1 MFSIGQANRDFSR
14 PVEVLEAFE
23 KFLASD
29 TNASPETTAEARSAV
44 AELREKLGRIR
55 VECEMPGAEVRYCRP
70 FTRFEVVGFC
80 LIMALAATCSFDASR
95 LRASAPRALD
105 GAIEHPVGIDGAGAK
120 SGGSTSLS
128 DTGLGGRSG
137 SAGQAGSGG
146 ITATDAPAEASPAP
160 DAEVDVPAVPDATSV
175 TDAPQVPDVLPDSD
189 LAPMDTSTG
198 GAAGDTGAGGAGG
211 ANGTSGA
218 GGTGG
223 AGGTSDTG
231 GTSNTGGA
239 GGVGGANGTSG
250 AGGTGGAGGTSDTGG
265 ASNTG
270 GAGGAGGA
278 SDPSLVGWWKLNDG
292 LGTIA
297 SDSSRTGAT
306 GTLVDT
312 PTWTTNVPTQPGPH
326 PPYPTALHFD
336 GVKDRVV
343 LRNPTALNFSG
354 QITIAAW
361 TKLDTLDLALHDIVD
376 HGYTRSPN
384 ADVSL
389 NIQAGAYWIGTWT
402 GGSGPTYGASTA
414 VPNGDVGVWNH
425 LAGTYDGTNWRLYR
439 NGVVV
444 ASVPATVGAITV
456 STDWV
461 IGGSAVAGDL
471 RSFPGTIEDV
481 RVYKRALSTTE
492 IASLASG
499 Q

>member
-1 MFSIGQANRDFSR
+1 MKA
-14 PVEVLEAFE
+14 L
-23 KFLASD
+23 
-29 TNASPETTAEARSAV
+29 
-44 AELREKLGRIR
+44 
-55 VECEMPGAEVRYCRP
+55 CRP

-105 GAIEHPVGIDGAGAK
+105 GSIEDPVGIDGVAAK

-128 DTGLGGRSG
+128 DADLGGSGG

-146 ITATDAPAEASPAP
+146 ITPTDAVAGTPDLASANEVAFPAEASPTP
-160 DAEVDVPAVPDATSV
+160 DAEVDVPAVPDATPV
-175 TDAPQVPDVLPDSD
+175 TDAPHVPDVLPDSN

-198 GAAGDTGAGGAGG
+198 GVAGETGAGGAGG

-239 GGVGGANGTSG
+239 GG
-250 AGGTGGAGGTSDTGG
+250 
-265 ASNTG
+265 
-270 GAGGAGGA
+270 AGGA
-278 SDPSLVGWWKLNDG
+278 SDPSLVGWWKLDDG

-297 SDSSRTGAT
+297 SDSSSTGAT
-306 GTLVDT
+306 GTLVGT
-312 PTWTTNVPTQPGPH
+312 PTWTTNGPTQPGPH
-326 PPYPTALHFD
+326 PPYPKALHFD

-361 TKLDTLDLALHDIVD
+361 TKLDTLDRALHDIVD

-402 GGSGPTYGASTA
+402 GGSGPTYGASIA
-414 VPNGDVGVWNH
+414 VPSGDVGVWNH

-444 ASVPATVGAITV
+444 ASVPATVGAVTV
-456 STDWV
+456 SADWV

>member
-1 MFSIGQANRDFSR
+1 LKA
-14 PVEVLEAFE
+14 LC
-23 KFLASD
+23 
-29 TNASPETTAEARSAV
+29 RS
-44 AELREKLGRIR
+44 
-55 VECEMPGAEVRYCRP
+55 
-70 FTRFEVVGFC
+70 FTRFEVIRFC

-105 GAIEHPVGIDGAGAK
+105 GSIEDPVGIDGVAAK

-128 DTGLGGRSG
+128 DADLGGSGG

-146 ITATDAPAEASPAP
+146 ITPTDAVAGTPDLASANEVASPAEASPAP
-160 DAEVDVPAVPDATSV
+160 DAEVDVPAVPDATPV

-198 GAAGDTGAGGAGG
+198 GAAGETGAGGASG

-239 GGVGGANGTSG
+239 GGASGANGTSG

-265 ASNTG
+265 TSNTG

-278 SDPSLVGWWKLNDG
+278 SDPSLVGWWKLDDG

-297 SDSSRTGAT
+297 SDSSSTGAT
-306 GTLVDT
+306 GTLVGT
-312 PTWTTNVPTQPGPH
+312 PTWTTNGPTQPGPH
-326 PPYPTALHFD
+326 PPYPKALHFD

-361 TKLDTLDLALHDIVD
+361 TKLDTLDRALHDIVD

-402 GGSGPTYGASTA
+402 GGSGPTYGASIA
-414 VPNGDVGVWNH
+414 VPSGDVGVWNH

-444 ASVPATVGAITV
+444 ASVPATVGAVTV
-456 STDWV
+456 SADWV

>member
-1 MFSIGQANRDFSR
+1 MKA
-14 PVEVLEAFE
+14 L
-23 KFLASD
+23 
-29 TNASPETTAEARSAV
+29 
-44 AELREKLGRIR
+44 
-55 VECEMPGAEVRYCRP
+55 CRP

-105 GAIEHPVGIDGAGAK
+105 GAIEHPVGIDGAAAK

-128 DTGLGGRSG
+128 DAGLGGSGG

-146 ITATDAPAEASPAP
+146 ITPTDAVAGTRDLASANEVASPAEASPAP
-160 DAEVDVPAVPDATSV
+160 DAEVDGPAVPDATPV

-198 GAAGDTGAGGAGG
+198 GAAGETGAGGAGG
-211 ANGTSGA
+211 ANGTSGV

-239 GGVGGANGTSG
+239 GG
-250 AGGTGGAGGTSDTGG
+250 
-265 ASNTG
+265 
-270 GAGGAGGA
+270 AGGA
-278 SDPSLVGWWKLNDG
+278 SDPSLVGWWKLDDG

-297 SDSSRTGAT
+297 SDSSSTGAT
-306 GTLVDT
+306 GTLVGT
-312 PTWTTNVPTQPGPH
+312 PTWTTNGPTQPGPH
-326 PPYPTALHFD
+326 PPYPKALHFD
-336 GVKDRVV
+336 GVNDRVV
-343 LRNPTALNFSG
+343 LGNPTALNFSG

-361 TKLDTLDLALHDIVD
+361 TKLDTLDRALHNIVD

-389 NIQAGAYWIGTWT
+389 NFQAGAYWIGTWT
-402 GGSGPTYGASTA
+402 GGSGPTYGASIA

-439 NGVVV
+439 NGVLV
-444 ASVPATVGAITV
+444 ASVPATVGAVTV
-456 STDWV
+456 SADWV
-461 IGGSAVAGDL
+461 IGGSAVPGDL

>member
-1 MFSIGQANRDFSR
+1 MKA
-14 PVEVLEAFE
+14 L
-23 KFLASD
+23 
-29 TNASPETTAEARSAV
+29 
-44 AELREKLGRIR
+44 
-55 VECEMPGAEVRYCRP
+55 CRP

-105 GAIEHPVGIDGAGAK
+105 GAIEHPVGIDGAAAK

-128 DTGLGGRSG
+128 DAGLGGSGG

-146 ITATDAPAEASPAP
+146 ITPTDAVAGTPDLASANEVASPAEASPAP
-160 DAEVDVPAVPDATSV
+160 DAEVDVPAVPDATPV

-198 GAAGDTGAGGAGG
+198 GAAGETGAGGAGG
-211 ANGTSGA
+211 ANGTSGV

-239 GGVGGANGTSG
+239 GG
-250 AGGTGGAGGTSDTGG
+250 
-265 ASNTG
+265 
-270 GAGGAGGA
+270 AGGA
-278 SDPSLVGWWKLNDG
+278 SDPSLVGWWKLDDG

-297 SDSSRTGAT
+297 SDSSSTGAT
-306 GTLVDT
+306 GTLVGT
-312 PTWTTNVPTQPGPH
+312 PTWTTNGPTQPGPH
-326 PPYPTALHFD
+326 PPYPKALHFD
-336 GVKDRVV
+336 GVNDRVV
-343 LRNPTALNFSG
+343 LGNPTALNFSG

-361 TKLDTLDLALHDIVD
+361 TKLDTLDRALHNIVD

-389 NIQAGAYWIGTWT
+389 NFQAGAYWIGTWT
-402 GGSGPTYGASTA
+402 GGSGPTYGASIA

-439 NGVVV
+439 NGVLV
-444 ASVPATVGAITV
+444 ASVPATVGAVTV
-456 STDWV
+456 SADWV
-461 IGGSAVAGDL
+461 IGGSAVPGDL

>member
-1 MFSIGQANRDFSR
+1 
-14 PVEVLEAFE
+14 
-23 KFLASD
+23 
-29 TNASPETTAEARSAV
+29 
-44 AELREKLGRIR
+44 
-55 VECEMPGAEVRYCRP
+55 
-70 FTRFEVVGFC
+70 
-80 LIMALAATCSFDASR
+80 MALAATCSFDASR

-105 GAIEHPVGIDGAGAK
+105 GAIEHPVGIDGAAAK

-128 DTGLGGRSG
+128 DAGLGGSGG

-146 ITATDAPAEASPAP
+146 ITPTDAVAGTRDLASANEVASPAEASPAP
-160 DAEVDVPAVPDATSV
+160 DAEVDGPAVPDATPV

-198 GAAGDTGAGGAGG
+198 GAAGETGAGGAGG
-211 ANGTSGA
+211 ANGTSGV

-239 GGVGGANGTSG
+239 GG
-250 AGGTGGAGGTSDTGG
+250 
-265 ASNTG
+265 
-270 GAGGAGGA
+270 AGGA
-278 SDPSLVGWWKLNDG
+278 SDPSLVGWWKLDDG

-297 SDSSRTGAT
+297 SDSSSTGAT
-306 GTLVDT
+306 GTLVGT
-312 PTWTTNVPTQPGPH
+312 PTWTTNGPTQPGPH
-326 PPYPTALHFD
+326 PPYPKALHFD
-336 GVKDRVV
+336 GVNDRVV
-343 LRNPTALNFSG
+343 LGNPTALNFSG

-361 TKLDTLDLALHDIVD
+361 TKLDTLDRALHNIVD

-389 NIQAGAYWIGTWT
+389 NFQAGAYWIGTWT
-402 GGSGPTYGASTA
+402 GGSGPTYGASIA

-439 NGVVV
+439 NGVLV
-444 ASVPATVGAITV
+444 ASVPATVGAVTV
-456 STDWV
+456 SADWV
-461 IGGSAVAGDL
+461 IGGSAVPGDL

>member
-1 MFSIGQANRDFSR
+1 LKA
-14 PVEVLEAFE
+14 L
-23 KFLASD
+23 
-29 TNASPETTAEARSAV
+29 
-44 AELREKLGRIR
+44 
-55 VECEMPGAEVRYCRP
+55 CRP

-105 GAIEHPVGIDGAGAK
+105 GAIEHPVGIDGAAAK

-128 DTGLGGRSG
+128 DAGLGGSGG

-146 ITATDAPAEASPAP
+146 ITPTDAVAGTRDLASANEVASPAEASPAP
-160 DAEVDVPAVPDATSV
+160 DAEVDGPAVPDATPV

-198 GAAGDTGAGGAGG
+198 GAAGETGAGGAGG
-211 ANGTSGA
+211 ANGTSGV

-239 GGVGGANGTSG
+239 GG
-250 AGGTGGAGGTSDTGG
+250 
-265 ASNTG
+265 
-270 GAGGAGGA
+270 AGGA
-278 SDPSLVGWWKLNDG
+278 SDPSLVGWWKLDDG

-297 SDSSRTGAT
+297 SDSSSTGAT
-306 GTLVDT
+306 GTLVGT
-312 PTWTTNVPTQPGPH
+312 PTWTTNGPTQPGPH
-326 PPYPTALHFD
+326 PPYPKALHFD
-336 GVKDRVV
+336 GVNDRVV
-343 LRNPTALNFSG
+343 LGNPTALNFSG

-361 TKLDTLDLALHDIVD
+361 TKLDTLDRALHNIVD

-389 NIQAGAYWIGTWT
+389 NFQAGAYWIGTWT
-402 GGSGPTYGASTA
+402 GGSGPTYGASIA

-439 NGVVV
+439 NGVLV
-444 ASVPATVGAITV
+444 ASVPATVGAVTV
-456 STDWV
+456 SADWV
-461 IGGSAVAGDL
+461 IGGSAVPGDL

>member
-1 MFSIGQANRDFSR
+1 LKA
-14 PVEVLEAFE
+14 L
-23 KFLASD
+23 
-29 TNASPETTAEARSAV
+29 
-44 AELREKLGRIR
+44 
-55 VECEMPGAEVRYCRP
+55 CRP

-105 GAIEHPVGIDGAGAK
+105 GAIEHPVGIDGAAAK

-128 DTGLGGRSG
+128 DAGLGGSGG

-146 ITATDAPAEASPAP
+146 ITPTDAVAGTRDLASANEVASPAEASPAP
-160 DAEVDVPAVPDATSV
+160 DAEVDGPAVPDATPV

-198 GAAGDTGAGGAGG
+198 GAAGETGAGGAGG
-211 ANGTSGA
+211 AKGTSGA

-239 GGVGGANGTSG
+239 GG
-250 AGGTGGAGGTSDTGG
+250 
-265 ASNTG
+265 
-270 GAGGAGGA
+270 AGGA
-278 SDPSLVGWWKLNDG
+278 SDPSLVGWWKLDDG

-297 SDSSRTGAT
+297 SDSSSTGAT
-306 GTLVDT
+306 GTLVGT
-312 PTWTTNVPTQPGPH
+312 PTWTTNGPTQPGPH
-326 PPYPTALHFD
+326 PPYPKALHFD
-336 GVKDRVV
+336 GVNDRVV
-343 LRNPTALNFSG
+343 LGNPTALNFSG

-361 TKLDTLDLALHDIVD
+361 TKLDTLDRALHNIVD

-389 NIQAGAYWIGTWT
+389 NFQAGAYWIGTWT
-402 GGSGPTYGASTA
+402 GGSGPTYGASIA

-439 NGVVV
+439 NGVLV
-444 ASVPATVGAITV
+444 ASVPATVGAVTV
-456 STDWV
+456 SADWV
-461 IGGSAVAGDL
+461 IGGSAVPGDL

>member
-1 MFSIGQANRDFSR
+1 LKA
-14 PVEVLEAFE
+14 L
-23 KFLASD
+23 
-29 TNASPETTAEARSAV
+29 
-44 AELREKLGRIR
+44 
-55 VECEMPGAEVRYCRP
+55 CRP

-105 GAIEHPVGIDGAGAK
+105 GAIEHPVGIDGAAAK

-128 DTGLGGRSG
+128 DAGLGGSGG

-146 ITATDAPAEASPAP
+146 ITPTDAVAGTRDLASANEVASPAEASPAP
-160 DAEVDVPAVPDATSV
+160 DAEVDGPAVPDATPV

-198 GAAGDTGAGGAGG
+198 GAAGETGAGGAGG

-218 GGTGG
+218 GG

-231 GTSNTGGA
+231 GT
-239 GGVGGANGTSG
+239 
-250 AGGTGGAGGTSDTGG
+250 
-265 ASNTG
+265 SNTG

-278 SDPSLVGWWKLNDG
+278 SDPSLVGWWKLDDG

-297 SDSSRTGAT
+297 SDSSSTGAT
-306 GTLVDT
+306 GTLVGT
-312 PTWTTNVPTQPGPH
+312 PTWTTNGPTQPGPH
-326 PPYPTALHFD
+326 PPYPKALHFD
-336 GVKDRVV
+336 GVNDRVV
-343 LRNPTALNFSG
+343 LGNPTALNFSG

-361 TKLDTLDLALHDIVD
+361 TKLDTLDRALHNIVD

-389 NIQAGAYWIGTWT
+389 NFQAGAYWIGTWT
-402 GGSGPTYGASTA
+402 GGSGPTYGASIA

-439 NGVVV
+439 NGVLV
-444 ASVPATVGAITV
+444 ASVPATVGAVTV
-456 STDWV
+456 SADWV
-461 IGGSAVAGDL
+461 IGGSAVPGDL

>member
-1 MFSIGQANRDFSR
+1 
-14 PVEVLEAFE
+14 
-23 KFLASD
+23 
-29 TNASPETTAEARSAV
+29 
-44 AELREKLGRIR
+44 
-55 VECEMPGAEVRYCRP
+55 
-70 FTRFEVVGFC
+70 
-80 LIMALAATCSFDASR
+80 MALAATCSFDASR

-105 GAIEHPVGIDGAGAK
+105 GAIEHPVGIDGAAAK

-128 DTGLGGRSG
+128 DAGLGGSGG

-146 ITATDAPAEASPAP
+146 ITPTDAVAGTRDLASANEVASPAEASPAP
-160 DAEVDVPAVPDATSV
+160 DAEVDGPAVPDATPV

-198 GAAGDTGAGGAGG
+198 GAAGETGAGGAGG

-239 GGVGGANGTSG
+239 GG
-250 AGGTGGAGGTSDTGG
+250 
-265 ASNTG
+265 
-270 GAGGAGGA
+270 AGGA
-278 SDPSLVGWWKLNDG
+278 SDPSLVGWWKLDDG

-297 SDSSRTGAT
+297 SDSSSTGAT
-306 GTLVDT
+306 GTLVGT
-312 PTWTTNVPTQPGPH
+312 PTWTTNGPTQPGPH
-326 PPYPTALHFD
+326 PPYPKALHFD

-361 TKLDTLDLALHDIVD
+361 TKLDTLDRALHNIVD

-389 NIQAGAYWIGTWT
+389 NFQAGAYWIGSWT
-402 GGSGPTYGASTA
+402 GGSGPTYGASIA

-444 ASVPATVGAITV
+444 ASVPATVGAVTV
-456 STDWV
+456 SADWV

>member
-1 MFSIGQANRDFSR
+1 LKA
-14 PVEVLEAFE
+14 L
-23 KFLASD
+23 
-29 TNASPETTAEARSAV
+29 
-44 AELREKLGRIR
+44 
-55 VECEMPGAEVRYCRP
+55 CRP

-105 GAIEHPVGIDGAGAK
+105 GAIEHPVGIDGAAAK

-128 DTGLGGRSG
+128 DAGLGGSGG

-146 ITATDAPAEASPAP
+146 ITPTDAVAGTRDLASANEVASPAEASPAP
-160 DAEVDVPAVPDATSV
+160 DAEVDGPAVPDATPV

-198 GAAGDTGAGGAGG
+198 GAAGETGAGGAGG
-211 ANGTSGA
+211 ANGTSGVGGTGGAGGTSDTGGTSNTGGAGGAGGAKGTSGA

-239 GGVGGANGTSG
+239 GG
-250 AGGTGGAGGTSDTGG
+250 
-265 ASNTG
+265 
-270 GAGGAGGA
+270 AGGA
-278 SDPSLVGWWKLNDG
+278 SDPSLVGWWKLDDG

-297 SDSSRTGAT
+297 SDSSSTGAT
-306 GTLVDT
+306 GTLVGT
-312 PTWTTNVPTQPGPH
+312 PTWTTNGPTQPGPH
-326 PPYPTALHFD
+326 PPYPKALHFD
-336 GVKDRVV
+336 GVNDRVV
-343 LRNPTALNFSG
+343 LGNPTALNFSG

-361 TKLDTLDLALHDIVD
+361 TKLDTLDRALHNIVD

-389 NIQAGAYWIGTWT
+389 NFQAGAYWIGTWT
-402 GGSGPTYGASTA
+402 GGSGPTYGASIA

-439 NGVVV
+439 NGVLV
-444 ASVPATVGAITV
+444 ASVPATVGAVTV
-456 STDWV
+456 SADWV
-461 IGGSAVAGDL
+461 IGGSAVPGDL